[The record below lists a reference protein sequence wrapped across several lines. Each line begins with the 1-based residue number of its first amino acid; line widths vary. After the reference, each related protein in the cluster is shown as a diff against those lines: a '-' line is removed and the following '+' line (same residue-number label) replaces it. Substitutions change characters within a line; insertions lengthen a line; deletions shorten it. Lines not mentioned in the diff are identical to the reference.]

1 MFEPFFDTD
10 ETQVFRQ
17 YTLLAN
23 LIRKIIGRSSEN
35 KDDKPGYPNGASIGA
50 AAPANPELS
59 FAGQSDIITLS
70 NDDPNEEKL
79 SALLGNGISSA
90 FTGGAFNASPFHSE
104 EYLDDVKVD
113 VTLRTQIGQ
122 APALM
127 LLVTDSCNDAEK
139 SGREPVQV
147 SLCFEVGLNGRISV
161 VDVAELNE
169 QSGDG
174 GDTEMQGTEAGPKL
188 QDMHEKIAR
197 VLEISQDLG
206 ILVEWVLRWLRQR
219 AGSG

>member
-1 MFEPFFDTD
+1 
-10 ETQVFRQ
+10 
-17 YTLLAN
+17 LLAN
-23 LIRKIIGRSSEN
+23 LIRKITGSSTKS
-35 KDDKPGYPNGASIGA
+35 KDDKREPSNGVSVAPSVPASQ
-50 AAPANPELS
+50 ELS
-59 FAGQSDIITLS
+59 FAGQSDIILLS

-79 SALLGNGISSA
+79 SALLGDGFSTA
-90 FTGGAFNASPFHSE
+90 FTTVASNASPFHSE
-104 EYLDDVKVD
+104 DYLDDVRVD

-127 LLVTDSCNDAEK
+127 LLITDSSNNMQN
-139 SGREPVQV
+139 SVGEPVQV
-147 SLCFEVGLNGRISV
+147 SICFEVGLNGRISI
-161 VDVAELNE
+161 VDVAELRGQN
-169 QSGDG
+169 GDG
-174 GDTEMQGTEAGPKL
+174 GDTEMQGTDAAGPKL

>member
-1 MFEPFFDTD
+1 M
-10 ETQVFRQ
+10 
-17 YTLLAN
+17 LAN
-23 LIRKIIGRSSEN
+23 LIRKITGSSTKS
-35 KDDKPGYPNGASIGA
+35 KDDKREPSNGVSVAPSVPASQ
-50 AAPANPELS
+50 ELS
-59 FAGQSDIITLS
+59 FAGQSDIILLS

-79 SALLGNGISSA
+79 SALLGDGFSTA
-90 FTGGAFNASPFHSE
+90 FTTVASNASPFHSE
-104 EYLDDVKVD
+104 DYLDDVRVD

-127 LLVTDSCNDAEK
+127 LLVTDSSNNMEN
-139 SGREPVQV
+139 SVGEPVQV
-147 SLCFEVGLNGRISV
+147 SICFEVGLNGRISI
-161 VDVAELNE
+161 VDVAELRGQN
-169 QSGDG
+169 GDG
-174 GDTEMQGTEAGPKL
+174 GDTEMQGTDAAGPKL

>member
-1 MFEPFFDTD
+1 M
-10 ETQVFRQ
+10 FRQ
-17 YTLLAN
+17 YALLAN
-23 LIRKIIGRSSEN
+23 LIRKIIGSSAKS
-35 KDDKPGYPNGASIGA
+35 KDDKRERQNGASVG
-50 AAPANPELS
+50 PSPPTNQELS

-79 SALLGNGISSA
+79 SALLGDDFSSA
-90 FTGGAFNASPFHSE
+90 FTAGDSNASPFNSE

-113 VTLRTQIGQ
+113 MTLRTQIGQ

-127 LLVTDSCNDAEK
+127 LLVTDSSNNAKK

-147 SLCFEVGLNGRISV
+147 SVCFEVGLNGRISV
-161 VDVAELNE
+161 VDVAELKG

-174 GDTEMQGTEAGPKL
+174 GDTEMQGTDAAGPKL

>member
-1 MFEPFFDTD
+1 M
-10 ETQVFRQ
+10 
-17 YTLLAN
+17 LAN
-23 LIRKIIGRSSEN
+23 LIRRITGSPAKSTN
-35 KDDKPGYPNGASIGA
+35 DKREPSTRGSLAPSVPASQ
-50 AAPANPELS
+50 ELS

-79 SALLGNGISSA
+79 SALLGDGFSSTFA
-90 FTGGAFNASPFHSE
+90 NVASNASPFHSE
-104 EYLDDVKVD
+104 DYLDDVRVD

-127 LLVTDSCNDAEK
+127 LLITDSSNNAENTV
-139 SGREPVQV
+139 REPVQV
-147 SLCFEVGLNGRISV
+147 SICFEVGLNGRISIA
-161 VDVAELNE
+161 DVAELKG
-169 QSGDG
+169 QSRDG
-174 GDTEMQGTEAGPKL
+174 GDTEMQGSDAAGPKL

>member
-1 MFEPFFDTD
+1 M
-10 ETQVFRQ
+10 
-17 YTLLAN
+17 LAN
-23 LIRKIIGRSSEN
+23 LIRKITGSSTKS
-35 KDDKPGYPNGASIGA
+35 KDDKREPSNGVSVAPSVPASQ
-50 AAPANPELS
+50 ELS
-59 FAGQSDIITLS
+59 FAGQSDIILLS

-79 SALLGNGISSA
+79 SALLGDGFSTA
-90 FTGGAFNASPFHSE
+90 FTTVASNASPFHSE
-104 EYLDDVKVD
+104 DYLDDVRVD

-127 LLVTDSCNDAEK
+127 LLITDSSNNMQN
-139 SGREPVQV
+139 SVGEPVQV
-147 SLCFEVGLNGRISV
+147 SICFEVGLNGRISI
-161 VDVAELNE
+161 VDVAELRGQN
-169 QSGDG
+169 GDG
-174 GDTEMQGTEAGPKL
+174 GDTEMQGTDAAGPKL

>member
-1 MFEPFFDTD
+1 
-10 ETQVFRQ
+10 
-17 YTLLAN
+17 LLAN
-23 LIRKIIGRSSEN
+23 LIRKITGSSTKS
-35 KDDKPGYPNGASIGA
+35 KDDKREPSNGVSVAPSVPASQ
-50 AAPANPELS
+50 ELS
-59 FAGQSDIITLS
+59 FAGQSDIILLS

-79 SALLGNGISSA
+79 STLLGDGFSTA
-90 FTGGAFNASPFHSE
+90 FTTVASNASPFHSE
-104 EYLDDVKVD
+104 DYLDDVRVD

-127 LLVTDSCNDAEK
+127 LLITDSSNNMQN
-139 SGREPVQV
+139 SVGEPVQV
-147 SLCFEVGLNGRISV
+147 SICFEVGLNGRISI
-161 VDVAELNE
+161 VDVAELRGQN
-169 QSGDG
+169 GDG
-174 GDTEMQGTEAGPKL
+174 GDTEMQGTDAAGPKL

>member
-1 MFEPFFDTD
+1 M
-10 ETQVFRQ
+10 FRQ
-17 YTLLAN
+17 YALLAN
-23 LIRKIIGRSSEN
+23 LIRKITAGSTKS
-35 KDDKPGYPNGASIGA
+35 KDDKREASRGASVGA
-50 AAPANPELS
+50 SASASQKLS

-79 SALLGNGISSA
+79 SALLGDRFSTA
-90 FTGGAFNASPFHSE
+90 FTTIASNASPFHGE

-122 APALM
+122 SPALM
-127 LLVTDSCNDAEK
+127 LLVTDSNNNAEK
-139 SGREPVQV
+139 AVREPVQV
-147 SLCFEVGLNGRISV
+147 TICVEVGLNGRITV
-161 VDVAELNE
+161 VDVAELNG
-169 QSGDG
+169 QSVDDGDA
-174 GDTEMQGTEAGPKL
+174 EMQGTDAGPKL